1 MADEILSSSPK
12 QATEVGTP
20 VPLPLARALDQSE
33 LVREKVEECATELS
47 SVNSVLKQELAEGV
61 PLQGVER
68 ALMQSE
74 WVEAKV
80 QECVDDLATV
90 NDALAEEI
98 DERRLLEH
106 QLSTS
111 NAALVE
117 SRVQERKAHHRALHD
132 AATGLPNMALFN
144 DRLDAALTQA
154 KRHAWRLAVMF
165 IDLDDFK
172 LVNDT
177 FGHDAGDQVLRA
189 VALRLERFV
198 RGGDT
203 LSRRSGDEFLL
214 LMLEAKDEDAV
225 AGFAAKVGENISAA
239 CDVDGVKITVRASI
253 GIAIYPEDG
262 LSAQELL
269 KNADTAMYAA
279 KQQRT
284 GAMLYS
290 STSPR

>member
-1 MADEILSSSPK
+1 MADEILSSSAK

-47 SVNSVLKQELAEGV
+47 SVNSVLKQEIAEGV
-61 PLQGVER
+61 PLRGVER
-68 ALMQSE
+68 ALVRSE
-74 WVEAKV
+74 GVEVKV
-80 QECVDDLATV
+80 QECVEDLATV

-98 DERRLLEH
+98 DERRLLER

-132 AATGLPNMALFN
+132 ASTGLPNMALFN
-144 DRLDAALTQA
+144 DRLDSALTQA

-177 FGHDAGDQVLRA
+177 FGHDAGDQVLRS

-225 AGFAAKVGENISAA
+225 AGFAAKVGENIAA
-239 CDVDGVKITVRASI
+239 TCDVDGVKITVRASI

-290 STSPR
+290 RTSPR

>member
-1 MADEILSSSPK
+1 MPDEILSSNPK
-12 QATEVGTP
+12 QADPVGALG
-20 VPLPLARALDQSE
+20 PLPLARALDRSE

-47 SVNSVLKQELAEGV
+47 SVNLVLKQELAVGV
-61 PLQGVER
+61 PLVGVER
-68 ALMQSE
+68 ALVQSE
-74 WVEAKV
+74 GVEVKV
-80 QECVDDLATV
+80 QECVEDLATV

-106 QLSTS
+106 QLSAS
-111 NAALVE
+111 NAALLE

-144 DRLDAALTQA
+144 DRLDTALTQA

-225 AGFAAKVGENISAA
+225 AGFAAKVGDNISAA
-239 CDVDGVKITVRASI
+239 CDADGVKITVRASI

-262 LSAQELL
+262 LSPQELL

-284 GAMLYS
+284 GTMLYS
-290 STSPR
+290 RINPR

>member
-1 MADEILSSSPK
+1 MADELVYPPN
-12 QATEVGTP
+12 V
-20 VPLPLARALDQSE
+20 PLARALDQSE

-47 SVNSVLKQELAEGV
+47 SVNTVLKQELAEGV
-61 PLQGVER
+61 PLEGVER
-68 ALMQSE
+68 ALAQSE
-74 WVEAKV
+74 GVEVKV

-106 QLSTS
+106 QLSAS
-111 NAALVE
+111 NAALIE

-132 AATGLPNMALFN
+132 VATGLPNMALFN
-144 DRLDAALTQA
+144 DRLDSALVQA

-172 LVNDT
+172 LVNDS
-177 FGHDAGDQVLRA
+177 FGHDAGDQVLRG

-225 AGFAAKVGENISAA
+225 ASFAAKIGENIAAA

-262 LSAQELL
+262 MSPQELL

-284 GAMLYS
+284 GTMLYS
-290 STSPR
+290 TIVPR